1 MSDPRSVA
9 AAVQRQWA
17 EAAERSARA
26 VASAQRQFADAQKAI
41 QERAERQAQDWAP
54 SARAL
59 GRKPDVEVEE
69 MEFRS
74 EEDHEQREDRAGMV
88 DRTARR
94 NRAAADAAESGDD
107 LLLDAFRI
115 AKTPTPPA
123 PAPAPPESPEPEVA
137 AYLPRSMRDRARR
150 RS

>member
-26 VASAQRQFADAQKAI
+26 VAAAQRQFADAQKAI
-41 QERAERQAQDWAP
+41 KERAERQAQDWAP
-54 SARAL
+54 SAKAL

-74 EEDHEQREDRAGMV
+74 EEDHEQREDRAGLV

-94 NRAAADAAESGDD
+94 NRAAADAAESDD
-107 LLLDAFRI
+107 LLLDAFRV
-115 AKTPTPPA
+115 AKAAPKPEPA
-123 PAPAPPESPEPEVA
+123 PAPAASPEPEVA